1 MYNSSVIFKVTEENK
16 LYPSPTSFVQEN
28 HLDLFEF
35 VGRMLGKAV
44 YEGIVVEVPFATFFL
59 SQMLGAQQSA
69 VYSCIDE
76 LPSLDKDLYKSLAYV
91 KVSLVALCVVFIEN
105 IHTFAHICCSITKAT
120 SVTLS

>member
-1 MYNSSVIFKVTEENK
+1 MTEENK

-59 SQMLGAQQSA
+59 SQMLGTQQSA

-76 LPSLDKDLYKSLAYV
+76 LPSLVKDLYKSLAYV
-91 KVSLVALCVVFIEN
+91 KVKS
-105 IHTFAHICCSITKAT
+105 S
-120 SVTLS
+120 